1 MKKRIFASVIAL
13 FIVMAA
19 VIPSFA
25 AETNPLQF
33 DENGEFKILHLCD
46 GQDVFPAEGRMLT
59 YINYMLKTYQPDL
72 VVLGGDN
79 TVASEETKE
88 QAIEE
93 YVKPFVENEVYFTL
107 VFGNHDDEQGVDK
120 DTLLK
125 YYQKYG
131 GKYCL
136 AYDADPELHGAAIHN
151 LPVLSSDGKEIKF
164 NLWMFDTGT
173 YVYDEE
179 GNRLGYDSVTPDQI
193 EWYKET
199 SSKLEAAAG
208 GKVNS
213 LAFQHMVPPEV
224 YEAIYPSVSF
234 DIKYITETYNDGKN
248 YLVLT
253 PNTSAFDGHIYE
265 PASPGIYNHGHYS
278 AMAENGDVLGVF
290 SGHDHINDYITEY
303 DEIKIVNTPGV
314 SFHAYGNEFVRGSR
328 LITINENN
336 TSEFTSEVITVNDAV
351 YNDAELAK
359 AMDISRFTAGF
370 WRTLENLMLGF
381 VSFLGGIAYF
391 IY

>member
-46 GQDVFPAEGRMLT
+46 GQDVFPAEERMLT

-151 LPVLSSDGKEIKF
+151 LPVLSSNGKEIKF

-265 PASPGIYNHGHYS
+265 PASPGVYNHGHFS
-278 AMAENGDVLGVF
+278 AMAENDDVLGVF

-303 DEIKIVNTPGV
+303 DGIKIVNTPGV

-328 LITINENN
+328 LITIKEDN

-351 YNDAELAK
+351 YNDAKLAK
-359 AMDISRFTAGF
+359 AMGISKFTAGF
-370 WRTLENLMLGF
+370 WKTLENLTLGF
-381 VSFLGGIAYF
+381 VKFMGGIAYF